1 MALYEYSWLILL
13 SPLFSFAV
21 IIFGTRMWDLA
32 TRGRVAAI
40 AAQEAEAHAGHNG
53 HDESHSDVELMH
65 EKGPRG
71 EDLVFE
77 NIEDPKVPWLTMGA
91 QISGY
96 LSVVIMALACI
107 YSWILLLNSAG
118 LISIAPLLPTQ
129 GIPLTQ
135 ISYAWCQNIDA
146 TNNCFGLGSYVIAF
160 HLDNLTIVM
169 LAVVTSITLLVQ
181 FYSQGSGH
189 KGRIEDSHNERSE
202 HNQEQRSLL
211 YGLFTKGY
219 MERSAGFARFYAY
232 LSLFA
237 FSMLMIVFAANF
249 LVIFIGWELV
259 GLSSYLLIGF
269 WFNKRSKPVEDRLSP
284 ASASIEAFIVNR
296 VGDVGFIIGIM
307 ILFVSTGTF
316 SFSELPTAVM
326 HMDKTVLTIAMIL
339 IFCGAIGKSAQVPL
353 HVWLP
358 PAMEGPTPVSA
369 LIHAAT
375 MVAAGVYM
383 VGRTWFIFAA
393 ADPLAFQVVAWIG
406 GISAIFAAVI
416 ALVQTDFKRVLAFS
430 TISQLGYMFVGMG
443 IATGSAY
450 VYGPGL
456 GMFHLFTHA
465 FFKALLFLCAG
476 SVLYALHHATHKETQ
491 DMRVMGGL
499 GPLMPIT
506 GIAWLIG
513 TLAIGGFPFFDSFFS
528 KDNIIAVAFDTG
540 NYALWAI
547 TLITAGLT
555 SFYMFRAF
563 ILAFGGK
570 EGRWGGLWGG
580 TYRGKIYR
588 IAGLEEGNQDKTYL
602 VEKDEE
608 EKEHTNI
615 PHESPLTITIPLILL
630 MIPSIFAG
638 DWFNFYT
645 YIDPN
650 AAALTVRDVLTDWKT
665 WLGLTVSLIGFTW
678 AYVLYARVEFATL
691 HDYVENRAFL
701 RSAHRVLLHK
711 FYVDDLYNLLIR
723 YVVFGFS
730 HTAQAFD
737 TYVIDGIVN
746 GVGRLVTTIGRDVRH
761 VETGRVQAYMIGFFG
776 GVAVLAILVFALV
789 AFVK

>member
-13 SPLFSFAV
+13 APLFAFAV
-21 IIFGTRMWDLA
+21 IVFGTRPWDMRS
-32 TRGRVAAI
+32 RGSRYRSYADQAAAEVEHNAHGDTH
-40 AAQEAEAHAGHNG
+40 AAETDAEHSDE
-53 HDESHSDVELMH
+53 HDEHDL
-65 EKGPRG
+65 
-71 EDLVFE
+71 EDD
-77 NIEDPKVPWLTMGA
+77 EDPQVPQLTTAAKV
-91 QISGY
+91 SGY
-96 LSVVIMALACI
+96 LSIVIMAFACL
-107 YSWILLLNSAG
+107 YSWLLLFASTG
-118 LISIAPLLPTQ
+118 VLPIAPPLPAA
-129 GIPLTQ
+129 GIHLNA
-135 ISYAWCQNIDA
+135 ISYYWLQQPIA
-146 TNNCFGLGSYVIAF
+146 SYYVSF
-160 HLDNLTIVM
+160 HLDTLGIAMMV
-169 LAVVTSITLLVQ
+169 VVTTVSLLVQ
-181 FYSQGSGH
+181 FYSQG
-189 KGRIEDSHNERSE
+189 
-202 HNQEQRSLL
+202 
-211 YGLFTKGY
+211 Y
-219 MERSAGFARFYAY
+219 MENSAGYARFFAY

-237 FSMLMIVFAANF
+237 FSMLMIVFAENF
-249 LVIFIGWELV
+249 LVIFVGWELV

-269 WFNKRSKPVEDRLSP
+269 WINKRARPAEDRLSP

-296 VGDVGFIIGIM
+296 VGDVGIM
-307 ILFVSTGTF
+307 ILFASTGTF
-316 SFSELPTAVM
+316 EFSQLSSGIKPFSTLPASQFSVL
-326 HMDKTVLTIAMIL
+326 HMNQTLLTVAMIL
-339 IFCGAIGKSAQVPL
+339 VFCGAIGKSAQVPL

-406 GISAIFAAVI
+406 GISAIFAASI

-443 IATGSAY
+443 IAAGTA
-450 VYGPGL
+450 YGPGL

-499 GPLMPIT
+499 GPMMPIT
-506 GIAWLIG
+506 AIAWLVG
-513 TLAIGGFPFFDSFFS
+513 TFAIGGFPFFDSFFS

-570 EGRWGGLWGG
+570 GGRWGGLWGG

-588 IAGLEEGNQDKTYL
+588 IAGVEEGNQDKTYL
-602 VEKDEE
+602 VEMEPE
-608 EKEHTNI
+608 EKEHI
-615 PHESPLTITIPLILL
+615 KDPRESPLTITIPLILL
-630 MIPSIFAG
+630 IIPSIFAG
-638 DWFNFYT
+638 DWFNFYS
-645 YIDPN
+645 YIQQGAP
-650 AAALTVRDVLTDWKT
+650 ALTVRDVLDDWKT
-665 WLGLTVSLIGFTW
+665 WVGLAVSLIGFTW
-678 AYVLYARVEFATL
+678 AYMLYARFELARI
-691 HDYVENRAFL
+691 HDFVQNRAFL

-711 FYVDDLYNLLIR
+711 YYVDDLYNWLIR

-730 HTAQAFD
+730 HTIQAFD
-737 TYVIDGIVN
+737 TYVIDGVVN
-746 GVGRLVTTIGRDVRH
+746 GVARVVTTIGRDVRH

-789 AFVK
+789 TFVK

>member
-13 SPLFSFAV
+13 SPLFAFAV

-32 TRGRVAAI
+32 TRGRVAATT
-40 AAQEAEAHAGHNG
+40 AHEVEAHAEHNG
-53 HDESHSDVELMH
+53 HDESHDDVELMH

-77 NIEDPKVPWLTMGA
+77 NIEDPKVPRLTMGA

-107 YSWILLLNSAG
+107 YSWVLLLNTAG
-118 LISIAPLLPTQ
+118 LISVAPLLPTQ
-129 GIPLTQ
+129 GISLTQ

-146 TNNCFGLGSYVIAF
+146 TSNCFGLGSYVIAF

-169 LAVVTSITLLVQ
+169 LVVVTSITLLVQ
-181 FYSQGSGH
+181 FYSQG
-189 KGRIEDSHNERSE
+189 
-202 HNQEQRSLL
+202 
-211 YGLFTKGY
+211 Y
-219 MERSAGFARFYAY
+219 MERSAGYARFFAY

-269 WFNKRSKPVEDRLSP
+269 WFNKRSKPAEDRLSP
-284 ASASIEAFIVNR
+284 ASAGVEAFIANR

-307 ILFVSTGTF
+307 ILFVNTGTF
-316 SFSELPTAVM
+316 NFSQLPTAVM
-326 HMDKTVLTIAMIL
+326 HMDKTVLTVAMIL

-383 VGRTWFIFAA
+383 VGRTWFIFEA
-393 ADPLAFQVVAWIG
+393 ADPLAFQIVAWIG
-406 GISAIFAAVI
+406 GISAIFAASI

-430 TISQLGYMFVGMG
+430 TISQLGYMFVGLG
-443 IATGSAY
+443 IADGTP
-450 VYGPGL
+450 YGPGL

-476 SVLYALHHATHKETQ
+476 SVLIALHHSTHKETQ

-499 GPLMPIT
+499 GPKMPIT
-506 GIAWLIG
+506 AIAWLIG
-513 TLAIGGFPFFDSFFS
+513 TLAIGGFPLFDSFFS

-540 NYALWAI
+540 NYALWAV

-570 EGRWGGLWGG
+570 DGALGGLWGG

-588 IAGLEEGNQDKTYL
+588 IAGVEEGNQDKTYL
-602 VEKDEE
+602 VEMEPE
-608 EKEHTNI
+608 EKEHI
-615 PHESPLTITIPLILL
+615 KDPRESPLTMTIPLILL
-630 MIPSIFAG
+630 IIPSIFAG
-638 DWFNFYT
+638 DWFHFYS
-645 YIDPN
+645 YVQSGAPD
-650 AAALTVRDVLTDWKT
+650 LTLSYVLDDWKT
-665 WLGLTVSLIGFTW
+665 WVGMAVALVGFTW
-678 AYVLYARVEFATL
+678 AYVLYARFELARI
-691 HDYVENRAFL
+691 HDFVQNRAFL

-711 FYVDDLYNLLIR
+711 YYVDDLYNLLIR

-737 TYVIDGIVN
+737 TYVIDGVVN
-746 GVGRLVTTIGRDVRH
+746 GVARLVTTVGRDVRH

-789 AFVK
+789 TFVK

>member
-32 TRGRVAAI
+32 TRARVGSQPAH
-40 AAQEAEAHAGHNG
+40 EAEANAVTEHS
-53 HDESHSDVELMH
+53 ETESDVELMH
-65 EKGPRG
+65 EKGPQG

-77 NIEDPKVPWLTMGA
+77 DIEDPKVPQLTPGA
-91 QISGY
+91 KISGY

-107 YSWILLLNSAG
+107 YAWILLLNTSG
-118 LISIAPLLPTQ
+118 LISVAPLLPTQ
-129 GIPLTQ
+129 GIALSQ

-146 TNNCFGLGSYVIAF
+146 TNNCFGLGSYVLAF

-169 LAVVTSITLLVQ
+169 LVVVTSITLLVQ
-181 FYSQGSGH
+181 FYSQG
-189 KGRIEDSHNERSE
+189 
-202 HNQEQRSLL
+202 
-211 YGLFTKGY
+211 Y
-219 MERSAGFARFYAY
+219 MERSAGYARFYAY

-237 FSMLMIVFAANF
+237 FSMLTIVFAANF

-269 WFNKRSKPVEDRLSP
+269 WFNKKSKPAEDRLSP
-284 ASASIEAFIVNR
+284 SSAAIEAFITNR

-316 SFSELPTAVM
+316 SFSALPTAVM
-326 HMDKTVLTIAMIL
+326 HMDKAVLTVAMIL

-383 VGRTWFIFAA
+383 IGRTWFIFAA

-406 GISAIFAAVI
+406 GISAIFAASI

-443 IATGSAY
+443 IAAGTA
-450 VYGPGL
+450 YGPGL

-506 GIAWLIG
+506 AIAWLVG
-513 TLAIGGFPFFDSFFS
+513 TFAIGGFPFFDSFFS

-563 ILAFGGK
+563 LLAFGGK
-570 EGRWGGLWGG
+570 GGSWGGLWGG

-588 IAGLEEGNQDKTYL
+588 IAGVEEGNQDKTYL
-602 VEKDEE
+602 VEMDPE
-608 EKEHTNI
+608 EKEHI
-615 PHESPLTITIPLILL
+615 KVPHESPLFMTIPLILL
-630 MIPSIFAG
+630 IVPSIFAG
-638 DWFNFYT
+638 DWFNFYP
-645 YIDPN
+645 YLQAGAP
-650 AAALTVRDVLTDWKT
+650 ALTVTDVLDDWKT
-665 WLGLTVSLIGFTW
+665 WVGLAVSLVGFTW
-678 AYVLYARVEFATL
+678 AYVLYARFEFARI
-691 HDYVENRAFL
+691 HDYVQNRAFL

-711 FYVDDLYNLLIR
+711 YYVDDLYNLLIR

-730 HTAQAFD
+730 HIAQAFD

-746 GVGRLVTTIGRDVRH
+746 GVARLVITIGRDVRH
-761 VETGRVQAYMIGFFG
+761 VETGRVQTYMIGFFG

-789 AFVK
+789 TFVK